1 MFAWAHSSLSL
12 NANYLLGSIN
22 HGIQR
27 LYHDSDTLTRSST
40 FSEDI
45 HPSAA
50 PINHASNLLPA
61 PTTVHKSA
69 DNNPTKRI
77 TLSALPN
84 PLEKNNLDAQ
94 KKQQW
99 QQLAAYL
106 SKSIENCHAAKSDL
120 CLTLTQQLLTAQ
132 HAKEI
137 SAQMLGLLKNGQLNL
152 KATFCASQKRQ

>member
-1 MFAWAHSSLSL
+1 MRFFSAQVFETIDLCNTAWHPSRRLLQTTLLLLGMFAWAHSSLSL
-12 NANYLLGSIN
+12 NLDYLLGSIN

-69 DNNPTKRI
+69 DNNPTKARI

-94 KKQQW
+94 KNN
-99 QQLAAYL
+99 
-106 SKSIENCHAAKSDL
+106 SGNS
-120 CLTLTQQLLTAQ
+120 
-132 HAKEI
+132 
-137 SAQMLGLLKNGQLNL
+137 
-152 KATFCASQKRQ
+152 